1 MRFAFAV
8 LILLFNNV
16 IIVCAQQAQISFIP
30 KWQNQVLE
38 LGKYYPI
45 ANIDSIKVDAV
56 KFYITDISLWNQGK
70 QVYVDPTKYHL
81 IDLELNNKVS
91 LNLPSKLPY
100 DTIQFLIGT
109 DSAANSSGAMAG
121 DLDAMYGMYW
131 AWQSG
136 YINVKIEGSSSVC
149 KTRKNAFQYHL
160 GGFLSPN
167 QTIQQLAFATTS
179 NSINVAILID
189 SMLQPQS
196 LMINPEV
203 MSPSAQAVKQ
213 MQQFKQSFQLVR

>member
-1 MRFAFAV
+1 MRFTFAV
-8 LILLFNNV
+8 IILLFNNV
-16 IIVCAQQAQISFIP
+16 IIVWAQQAQISFIP

-81 IDLELNNKVS
+81 IDLELDNKVS
-91 LNLPSKLPY
+91 LNLSSKLPY

-149 KTRKNAFQYHL
+149 KTRKNVFQYHL
-160 GGFLSPN
+160 GGYLSPN
-167 QTIQQLAFATTS
+167 QTIQRVAFATTR
-179 NSINVAILID
+179 NNINVAIFFDNILQYSTLLIT
-189 SMLQPQS
+189 
-196 LMINPEV
+196 PEV
-203 MSPSAQAVKQ
+203 MSPGALAVKY
-213 MQQFKQSFQLVR
+213 MQQFKQSFELIR

>member
-16 IIVCAQQAQISFIP
+16 IIVWAQQAQISFIP

>member
-16 IIVCAQQAQISFIP
+16 IIAWAQQAQISFIP

-91 LNLPSKLPY
+91 LNLPSKLTY

-167 QTIQQLAFATTS
+167 QTIQQLAFANTS

>member
-1 MRFAFAV
+1 MRFVFT
-8 LILLFNNV
+8 LLLLLFNNV
-16 IIVCAQQAQISFIP
+16 IIVRAQQARISFIP
-30 KWQNQVLE
+30 KWQNETLE

-45 ANIDSIKVDAV
+45 SSIDSLRVDAV
-56 KFYITDISLWNQGK
+56 KFYISDISLWKQGK
-70 QVYVDPTKYHL
+70 LVYASPSKYHL
-81 IDLELNNKVS
+81 IDLEINNTIT
-91 LNLPSKLPY
+91 LNLPSKLSY

-149 KTRKNAFQYHL
+149 KTRKSLFQYHL
-160 GGFLSPN
+160 GGYLSPN
-167 QTIQQLAFATTS
+167 QTIQQLAFAATS
-179 NSINVAILID
+179 YHINLAILLDKI
-189 SMLQPQS
+189 LLHQT
-196 LMINPEV
+196 LLNTPEV

>member
-1 MRFAFAV
+1 MKFAFTLLV
-8 LILLFNNV
+8 LLFNNV
-16 IIVCAQQAQISFIP
+16 IIVRAQQAQISFIP
-30 KWQNQVLE
+30 KWQNETLE

-45 ANIDSIKVDAV
+45 SSIDSIRVDAV

-70 QVYVDPTKYHL
+70 QVYEDPTIYHL

-109 DSAANSSGAMAG
+109 DSAANSSGAMSG

-149 KTRKNAFQYHL
+149 KTRKSAFQYHL
-160 GGFLSPN
+160 GGYLSPN
-167 QTIQQLAFATTS
+167 QTLQQLAFASTS
-179 NSINVAILID
+179 NHINLAISID
-189 SMLQPQS
+189 SILQHQT
-196 LMINPEV
+196 LLTTPEV
-203 MSPSAQAVKQ
+203 MSPSAQAVKY
-213 MQQFKQSFQLVR
+213 MQQFKQSFQLIR

>member
-16 IIVCAQQAQISFIP
+16 IIVWAQQAQISFIP

-91 LNLPSKLPY
+91 LNLPSKLTY

>member
-16 IIVCAQQAQISFIP
+16 IIVWAQQAQISFIP
-30 KWQNQVLE
+30 KWQNRVLE

-45 ANIDSIKVDAV
+45 ANIDSIKFDAV